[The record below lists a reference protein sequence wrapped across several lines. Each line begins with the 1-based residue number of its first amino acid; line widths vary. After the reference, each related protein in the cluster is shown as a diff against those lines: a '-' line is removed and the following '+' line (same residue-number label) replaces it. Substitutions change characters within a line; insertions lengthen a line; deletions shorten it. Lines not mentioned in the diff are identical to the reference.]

1 MIFMFLKNKR
11 YIYLPIFFLIAK
23 LHAVYIHERSF
34 CLTSFVL
41 LHSFLLESVLLVFGM
56 SFEFPLYMYFLSLSL
71 LLHKW

>member
-1 MIFMFLKNKR
+1 MIFKVLKNKR
-11 YIYLPIFFLIAK
+11 YIYLPIFLIAK
-23 LHAVYIHERSF
+23 LHTVYIHERSF

-71 LLHKW
+71 LLHK